1 MGHESACDEDIYR
14 SYESSCARMDQC
26 IMKEE
31 QERWNKIEDDVFE
44 EKYILAQG
52 VIEWIISE
60 EIMMLYNEFM

>member
-1 MGHESACDEDIYR
+1 MGYEPAWEEDFNR
-14 SYESSCARMDQC
+14 NYESSCARMDRC
-26 IMKEE
+26 IVREE
-31 QERWNKIEDDVFE
+31 EDRWSKIEDDVFE